1 VTLRHTFRPGSLW
14 PTSLFGRIAL
24 ILFCG
29 LSAAHVLSLG
39 LLLYDRAQTV
49 SAMMI
54 AYLAK
59 DVASSIAILERVPP
73 EERKD
78 WLPKIDRKN
87 YRYVFGP
94 EPADRAPPTATA
106 QSVASTISRELG
118 PAYTVTANA
127 PVRASDPL
135 RFHLALELRDGTP
148 VTVELDPPDTGI
160 SSWVLAALV
169 FQLAI
174 LAIFSWI
181 AVRIATQP
189 LARLAEAADELGPDL
204 RGKVLDEGGPKE
216 VARAAAAFNAMQ
228 RRIADHIAERVR
240 ILAAISHDLQ
250 SPITRMRLRTDLL
263 EDFSLK
269 QKLQNDL
276 TTMQALIEE
285 GIDLARSAGPTTET
299 AIPTDLQALL
309 ESLVYDYADSGT
321 RIDLIGRLDTPVTT
335 SPHSLRR
342 IVTNLVDNA
351 LKFGCEVEI
360 AVERDTPDAIS
371 IVVRDRG
378 PGIPESELE
387 AVLEPFYRLEGS
399 RNRETGGAGLG
410 LAIAHRL
417 ATALGGE
424 LRLKNRSGGGLIAS
438 LRIPAGKD
446 DLKISPL
453 RQAG

>member
-1 VTLRHTFRPGSLW
+1 MTVRNALPRSLW

-78 WLPKIDRKN
+78 WLLKIDRKN
-87 YRYVFGP
+87 YRYVLGR
-94 EPADRAPPTATA
+94 EAADRAPPTATA
-106 QSVASTISRELG
+106 RSVASMISRELG

-127 PVRASDPL
+127 PVPASDPL
-135 RFHLALELRDGTP
+135 QLHLALTLRDGTP
-148 VTVELDPPDTGI
+148 VTVELDPPDTGL
-160 SSWVLAALV
+160 SSWVLAALA

-174 LAIFSWI
+174 LAVFSSI

-204 RGKVLDEGGPKE
+204 RGAVLDEGGPKE
-216 VARAAAAFNAMQ
+216 VARAAVAFNTMQ
-228 RRIADHIAERVR
+228 RRLADHIAERVR

-263 EDFSLK
+263 DDSSLK

-276 TTMQALIEE
+276 STMQALIEE
-285 GIDLARSAGPTTET
+285 GIDLARSAERTTET
-299 AIPTDLQALL
+299 PVPTDLQALL

-321 RIDLIGRLDTPVTT
+321 RVGLVGRLDTPVAT
-335 SPHSLRR
+335 SPRSLRR

-351 LKFGCEVEI
+351 LKFGRASFGI
-360 AVERDTPDAIS
+360 AVQVSRKRNLLPYSNPFIAL
-371 IVVRDRG
+371 RDREIG
-378 PGIPESELE
+378 KPE
-387 AVLEPFYRLEGS
+387 AR
-399 RNRETGGAGLG
+399 A
-410 LAIAHRL
+410 
-417 ATALGGE
+417 
-424 LRLKNRSGGGLIAS
+424 
-438 LRIPAGKD
+438 
-446 DLKISPL
+446 
-453 RQAG
+453 